1 VFITTFP
8 LRYCGRRN
16 ICQKIV
22 NSAGHEYLG
31 RHLQQR
37 CLFMRTYR
45 IILLLVAGVLGLY
58 GYYHSDSA
66 TGTAQSQPR
75 WTEANGEVGRD
86 NVDSVPKK
94 ALQVLEIVRRTGLP
108 PEGYVGGRVFQNR
121 EHRLPADGEYR
132 EFDVDP
138 HRGGRN
144 AERIIVEW
152 QTKKAW
158 YTSDHYQTFI
168 PLP

>member
-1 VFITTFP
+1 
-8 LRYCGRRN
+8 
-16 ICQKIV
+16 
-22 NSAGHEYLG
+22 
-31 RHLQQR
+31 
-37 CLFMRTYR
+37 MRPYR
-45 IILLLVAGVLGLY
+45 IFLLLVAAMLGLY
-58 GYYHSDSA
+58 GYYHPASQTSA
-66 TGTAQSQPR
+66 TPLSPR
-75 WTEANGEVGRD
+75 GDELGYRSGNDT
-86 NVDSVPKK
+86 VDSVPKK
-94 ALQVLEIVRRTGLP
+94 ALQVLEVVRRTGLP

-158 YTSDHYQTFI
+158 YTGDHYQTFV